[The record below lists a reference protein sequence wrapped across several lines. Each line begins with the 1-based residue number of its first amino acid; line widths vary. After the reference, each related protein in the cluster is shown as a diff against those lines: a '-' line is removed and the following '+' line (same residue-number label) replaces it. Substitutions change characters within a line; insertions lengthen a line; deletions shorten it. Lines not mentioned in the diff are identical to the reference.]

1 MADLY
6 AKPSDFIETGYNPEQ
21 QQAGGVN
28 KEVEEYLNS
37 LPLEE
42 RDAARQRLMAPPTGE
57 EIAMMVDQDE
67 TYLPTIEQFD
77 EIEKWHKTKEVGIFD
92 GLGTAAEMVFNEF
105 GAAFGSATDKPLET
119 AQKLPATVIEAFMQG
134 TRAMYGMA
142 AQSQNP
148 DSAFFRVKDFL
159 NGTGTREDR
168 YNQYLEALD
177 FNRKSKRLMEGKE
190 TLVMD
195 KDLINPEVTQAM
207 SYIADPSLFI
217 PFGKVASAGARAVG
231 MGEKLTLAAGRATAI
246 KNKIIGGAIKWGAGQ
261 PLEFLGGAVRNTID
275 FGLEKAGDVFET
287 ATGME
292 AKEFAR
298 TARLSGI
305 GVSAAGVAGHSI
317 PYANAIS
324 DAYFTA
330 GAGRGLGEA
339 LTAVGET
346 MGKSPFDRGI
356 NSWARE
362 ALEQA
367 NKSGTPLSKQAQGLL
382 KALDAVD
389 PMFAYSYAVA
399 EGAAQGMAIGG
410 TLGYLS
416 GGEEG
421 LYQGMGAGLALGTM
435 GAGAGKVVADVTGGT
450 GVARR
455 AVQAKMV
462 IEGKKVTD
470 PETATALQALQSAA
484 ESRGKDV
491 DFVNGIIA
499 GIDNLAPNT
508 VLHALTVDQ
517 FKIEAVKQGY
527 NPETGRFAETQN
539 LVDLSEFG
547 DNRQMRGRT
556 TAFLRLLG
564 GSFAGDADKLL
575 RLSKDARFQTKL
587 NERIK
592 TQFNTLSEF
601 EKDFVVRELK
611 RQKSLIDSGKKK
623 ASDFRADY
631 EAVSWGESWTAEI
644 IKKYGTDAE
653 GAKRDIKSI
662 LDDETVNGKLTRR
675 GRVLKDRLRAEG
687 FLSRNGDILSERNL
701 HDADMTSGV
710 FDKIK
715 GAVVTREADGKTHL
729 YLNLESFGDETFP
742 HELFHAIFRDSPM
755 KHQFVD
761 SLAGKLLGVR
771 DEKGNL
777 IKEPEIAPSELKR
790 FFKRYIE
797 KTTYNQDGSFNREAA
812 DRMYKLVENGLAE
825 YEATG
830 DLKKISDSTRQLLNK
845 YTEEFGAYYFS
856 NWIMGK
862 NRNYL
867 FYGGELR
874 GIAGIIDSV
883 KENWLDFWQSK
894 ISSANPSF
902 DFSNGVNEA
911 FAKGGSVGRISAI
924 DIWMR
929 DMVRA
934 NANSLR
940 GAFNPD
946 TMSAENARQFY
957 RSNGIRN
964 IADSNGRPLQVNK
977 QTAESR
983 RLGREAFK
991 ILNGLDPTLR
1001 TTRTTLDTDGKQ
1013 VITGKFSDAE
1023 LDALVRGGIVPRAWA
1038 DKVRQGY
1045 AMVDGTM
1052 PNVASFGY
1060 LGKTEQIGDYS
1071 WPRKTGKD
1079 VAFKNRKAIV
1089 FDVETKVRADGT
1101 FYTLFHTLDK
1111 AVIEQRGND
1120 LWRNAEVRKL
1130 WNDDRGAMEAD
1141 FFNYLNNASKPSTDS
1156 TKKDSAALLEKG
1168 DGLGAKRRDAMHQ
1181 MAGMA
1186 LQEGDS
1192 YRHKPMAEIPQG
1204 IRHSVTTFNVDGMTT
1219 LRIDK
1224 TERYNVDMNNAHKF
1238 IRENWQ
1244 PEDMK
1249 QEKTPNGMAFTHAS
1263 GFKFLRTDDGKV
1275 SVYTVVGNK
1284 VGTYNNLK
1292 EATQKAKSEYHKVY
1306 DNIEKSVRDI
1316 IEKQNKDTMSYQGL
1330 SADERAEAIESG
1342 DVFSVQS
1349 VKDFVG
1355 NRPLLRQT
1363 RDEYIYQRA
1372 FEAIKNPEEL
1382 VAYAESVT
1390 RENLKVK
1397 AELEK
1402 LVKERE
1408 RRSQIL
1414 EEQKNAFADTHY
1426 AKLEELKKKHN
1437 YVTSWEQWKGV
1448 LREAGEW
1455 RPPSDSVNDY
1465 SKYLIEKQAQY
1476 EENAKKSWANLA
1488 ADPEYI
1494 ALMSNMDRWQESF
1507 VKPQVDSI
1515 IKFEEQIERFK
1526 VENQEALSDP
1536 VAVELYGNVM
1546 KYETLSRT
1554 DKADMFARI
1563 VENSAR
1569 NRDYSGLLEA
1579 LFAREYDNKIQTG
1592 KPFVAVTT
1600 HGTKSVE
1607 LMVGRVYS
1615 EAALGSK
1622 HNIPSSN
1629 MGTFSAGSQNTSR
1642 FYAENAPTQD
1652 FSTLGVSK
1660 LVKNHSQKG
1669 AELVLS
1675 VENKLKDFFGRRYDI
1690 FRDEANKAAEAYG
1703 EHKAYYEQNP
1713 HLGNHLAFNE
1723 KGELLYNEWRTALAR
1738 AGYGLSRD
1746 AFIASELRDFLK
1758 NGSTESWATQFAID
1772 IHKIT
1777 DYAVENNLLKS
1788 YPDKRM
1794 QVRSLIRMDNPY
1806 VVIDPRS
1813 YEEYRISPHMRRAIE
1828 NGHDGIV
1835 FKRFEDGGQPDNVY
1849 VVFKGFADE
1858 QTKIIDTSWDDV
1870 GVPRGRD
1877 ETGRVLKS
1885 GKELNLS
1892 FQPDEDRVFD
1902 FEPNSKKAAK
1912 LVNDYLYGLRTGKS
1926 HQDMITP
1933 ELSYVLDNLE
1943 KFTKA
1948 SNDDVVE
1955 AILKLGD
1962 RGGSVV
1968 NRLQNNEISLKQ
1980 AVEEAKNIDEYTYL
1994 RKLKSIRDERKE
2006 LYNAFMRATG
2016 QMRKISDKDGR
2027 RFNTHA
2033 ERESKNTQ
2041 WQPIDEESGKEYGGV
2056 HKAPSGEYGEGSLD
2070 AMDKTYPSDIYSSV
2084 GARYYGS
2091 GTPDLDNK
2099 AHKLIM
2105 NLRGKPDAL
2114 VTVYRAVPKG
2124 VSSSIN
2130 KGDWVTPLREYAV
2143 AHGERWEEGMTII
2156 EKKVKAS
2163 ELYTEGNSLFEFGYS
2178 PKQEGKEPKF
2188 QPDEI
2193 PKEKGTTEIKAG
2205 YTRVYHQTTPDNI
2218 ESIMR
2223 KGLLVSKSRP
2233 TSESRGVSVSETP
2246 FYGDNPNLVTIE
2258 LQVPTEKLR
2267 QANGSALFEDV
2278 PASNIIAVH
2287 ENWHDRARYILNNPE
2302 TLKEV
2307 LNGDMDFMTGDG
2319 SPEAKAIEYI
2329 KKKYSK
2335 EQPKFQPDDY
2345 EGGRTYSEKEMAGKF
2360 IGRYA
2365 AENKGIDNGL
2375 KLFYGK
2381 VPAGMGALGLTL
2393 RDKKGEVVAHGQW
2406 QRIGDYVMDL
2416 DVKVDPKHQGKGYGN
2431 LLYSEAVERMRADG
2445 VEIVQGF
2452 IIDEKQ
2458 RPVKIRQRIID
2469 KENARIGSKKRTE
2482 MVEQIDDEAGI
2493 WESGLDKKAWYE
2505 PDDSKTLTRDEA
2517 FNRIYRGI
2525 ARSKTSAT
2533 RNIKQAYLNKWGISL
2548 SDYERFQQLT
2558 DAHYKLQQ
2566 DMSDGKYQG
2575 IEREAYDDLKDLKQE
2590 IDDLEQNM
2598 TDAITSVQGDYAH
2611 RFLDQ
2616 EEDIRSGLRSIDNI
2630 IDTISIT
2637 VRRGRLNEV
2646 DKLTGNNRLD
2656 AVLFKELAS
2665 GFGRQIQDGD
2675 VDIAEAFREYASIK
2689 YEREMLGKAFESELY
2704 STETRTVPDKIT
2716 GTRSEIYR
2724 KGILVDILK
2733 SENKINANGGAVGE
2747 VNPRRIINALRNRSG
2762 GNSKVYAEAKAIGLI
2777 DWLESKQEGKK
2788 QKKVT
2793 TEELLDFVEENKLG
2807 LEIDPELEQPAD
2819 FGSTRPYVT
2828 GGEEQAGKGYR
2839 VYVVRMTNPKH
2850 EHGVEGHFRG
2860 AVVHVRV
2867 TLRKSNDGKKVM
2879 HIEEIQAN
2887 NTASNVLSDTQR
2899 KVVTEE
2905 VSQLKKLKK
2914 EYETEFNRSNVEYQI
2929 IKDRH
2934 KNDTERDTFNVAN
2947 KARIDRFN
2955 DIANKIT
2962 DKYAES
2968 LYDLNPEYWQ
2978 DRYTS
2983 IGNKTRDGYIS
2994 ALSKALKNSNFD
3006 MMISERETKLNAK
3019 KNNAPLQDQK
3029 EWVKVAFR
3037 TVLRKALVEG
3047 VDRIT
3052 VTPWSETPIQVGMKK
3067 KSAERFYG
3075 KTIVDIFNSELQKM
3089 NSVLKASN
3097 ESESIPRQRYNEA
3110 KLKTNEAIQNVSKA
3124 VVPSELTGTKS
3135 KELFELLHKDD
3146 ADLATNHKLS
3156 ALETRLEYLLK
3167 TIPDGTS
3174 GKWEITVAVQRR
3186 RNQFRDYLEMLDAQD
3201 KDAKH
3206 PSGLSVAASASRM
3219 SESEYLVDRSLGFDV
3234 TKEIRKVA
3242 GKPQRML
3249 QPAEWSDFKTEQ
3261 SPMGRIIKNAK
3272 GYSIMLI
3279 NNKYR
3284 VYNPA
3289 KAIIGVYGNEEEAK
3303 RRVLRDAPKQ

>member
-67 TYLPTIEQFD
+67 SYVPTIDQFG

-134 TRAMYGMA
+134 TRSMYGMA

-148 DSAFFRVKDFL
+148 DSPFFRVKDFL
-159 NGTGTREDR
+159 NGTGTIEDR
-168 YNQYLEALD
+168 YNQYIEALD

-207 SYIADPSLFI
+207 SYIADPTLFI
-217 PFGKVASAGARAVG
+217 PFAKVASAGARAVG

-346 MGKSPFDRGI
+346 MSKSPFDRGI

-389 PMFAYSYAVA
+389 PMFAYSYAMA

-470 PETATALQALQSAA
+470 PETAVALQALQSAA

-508 VLHALTVDQ
+508 VLHALSLDQ

-527 NPETGRFAETQN
+527 DPDTGRFAETQN

-575 RLSKDARFQTKL
+575 GLSKDARFQTKL

-611 RQKSLIDSGKKK
+611 RQKALIDSGKKK

-729 YLNLESFGDETFP
+729 YLNLKRFGDETFP

-777 IKEPEIAPSELKR
+777 VKEPEIAPSELKK

-946 TMSAENARQFY
+946 TMSADNARQFY

-1120 LWRNAEVRKL
+1120 LWRNAEIRKL

-1156 TKKDSAALLEKG
+1156 TKKDSASLLEKG

-1363 RDEYIYQRA
+1363 RDEHIYQRA

-1382 VAYAESVT
+1382 IAYAESVT

-1402 LVKERE
+1402 LVKESE

-1448 LREAGEW
+1448 LRETGEW
-1455 RPPSDSVNDY
+1455 RPPSNSVNDY
-1465 SKYLIEKQAQY
+1465 SKFLIEKQAQY

-1563 VENSAR
+1563 VGNSAR

-1579 LFAREYDNKIQTG
+1579 LFAREYDEQIQTG

-1652 FSTLGVSK
+1652 LSLRGISYRVSE
-1660 LVKNHSQKG
+1660 HSAKG
-1669 AELVLS
+1669 KEVVVDLYNKINEVL
-1675 VENKLKDFFGRRYDI
+1675 GRRYD
-1690 FRDEANKAAEAYG
+1690 ELKLKEKNAEQLFLRYKKEYDDYAKLHTSDPIKYPAKVMSE
-1703 EHKAYYEQNP
+1703 EHLKSFDDYDSIR
-1713 HLGNHLAFNE
+1713 
-1723 KGELLYNEWRTALAR
+1723 KRLLFTQ
-1738 AGYGLSRD
+1738 SRN
-1746 AFIASELRDFLK
+1746 AFIVDERTLFLAE
-1758 NGSTESWATQFAID
+1758 GSTESWASEIAPYSQKVTRYAI
-1772 IHKIT
+1772 
-1777 DYAVENNLLKS
+1777 ENDLIKS

-1835 FKRFEDGGQPDNVY
+1835 FKRFEDGGQADNVY

-1892 FQPDEDRVFD
+1892 FQPD
-1902 FEPNSKKAAK
+1902 
-1912 LVNDYLYGLRTGKS
+1912 DY
-1926 HQDMITP
+1926 
-1933 ELSYVLDNLE
+1933 
-1943 KFTKA
+1943 
-1948 SNDDVVE
+1948 
-1955 AILKLGD
+1955 
-1962 RGGSVV
+1962 RGGDDYYKPKKNPFEHRDERGLLVRRIMV
-1968 NRLQNNEISLKQ
+1968 GNDELTGDKDARGAKYNPEYVGWEDIGHYPQEGTTAENIW
-1980 AVEEAKNIDEYTYL
+1980 EAKNSGLWYWKDDRGIRTKNPMETDNPSFTHSEWFDRSFKYQDDMPSIYGRYEKPKYDKKGNLIKKGRISITSNY
-1994 RKLKSIRDERKE
+1994 RGEIKSIADANFYKE
-2006 LYNAFMRATG
+2006 SIASTLGVPVDHIDAYLFGANDKIKS
-2016 QMRKISDKDGR
+2016 QMGYGLKD
-2027 RFNTHA
+2027 
-2033 ERESKNTQ
+2033 Q
-2041 WQPIDEESGKEYGGV
+2041 LPI
-2056 HKAPSGEYGEGSLD
+2056 
-2070 AMDKTYPSDIYSSV
+2070 
-2084 GARYYGS
+2084 
-2091 GTPDLDNK
+2091 
-2099 AHKLIM
+2099 
-2105 NLRGKPDAL
+2105 
-2114 VTVYRAVPKG
+2114 
-2124 VSSSIN
+2124 
-2130 KGDWVTPLREYAV
+2130 
-2143 AHGERWEEGMTII
+2143 
-2156 EKKVKAS
+2156 
-2163 ELYTEGNSLFEFGYS
+2163 
-2178 PKQEGKEPKF
+2178 KF
-2188 QPDEI
+2188 QPD
-2193 PKEKGTTEIKAG
+2193 
-2205 YTRVYHQTTPDNI
+2205 
-2218 ESIMR
+2218 
-2223 KGLLVSKSRP
+2223 
-2233 TSESRGVSVSETP
+2233 
-2246 FYGDNPNLVTIE
+2246 
-2258 LQVPTEKLR
+2258 
-2267 QANGSALFEDV
+2267 
-2278 PASNIIAVH
+2278 
-2287 ENWHDRARYILNNPE
+2287 
-2302 TLKEV
+2302 
-2307 LNGDMDFMTGDG
+2307 
-2319 SPEAKAIEYI
+2319 
-2329 KKKYSK
+2329 
-2335 EQPKFQPDDY
+2335 

-2365 AENKGIDNGL
+2365 AENPNLIKGKSVMFTKDQEAGLNGGQTYRLSIRNKNEKSGYINVEVDESGKSASVEYTKVNIL
-2375 KLFYGK
+2375 K
-2381 VPAGMGALGLTL
+2381 
-2393 RDKKGEVVAHGQW
+2393 
-2406 QRIGDYVMDL
+2406 
-2416 DVKVDPKHQGKGYGN
+2416 QGKGYGN
-2431 LLYSEAVERMRADG
+2431 LLYSEMVERLRSLG
-2445 VEIVQGF
+2445 VEEFSGMIV
-2452 IIDEKQ
+2452 DESG
-2458 RPVKIRQRIID
+2458 RPQKIRKRIID
-2469 KENARIGSKKRTE
+2469 KENLRVGGRETEVLARRE
-2482 MVEQIDDEAGI
+2482 D
-2493 WESGLDKKAWYE
+2493 ESGYSQTDIVSYLDKKAWYE
-2505 PDDSKTLTRDEA
+2505 PDDKDKAPVNWVKSGLGTEGYNMDVVWMKPSRFLNLAFPFLGDYKDKAGRPNIESLKKKMQSGSGMDRIYLRVDLKKGTKSFKVLGHEGRHRATAAMELFGDDKLIPVEIDYNSEHLKEINRGDYDYKLPEGKKLAGSISRMVKENKPMWNEKGTAKFQPEELELINITRTQDVPWFKNLISDPSSYVRYVDVEELNSLRGLYAVSHGADTLTGVDVMTDKGRRVVEGKGGLGYALNPNNEAGWASIGSAFVKLINDTVKLNLEDKDIGQKTAILPLVFTTYRKNLNSVQGSEA
-2517 FNRIYRGI
+2517 FYNFFEILRRGKI
-2525 ARSKTSAT
+2525 VSDTDLRLAMADAVVKTYKDKKG
-2533 RNIKQAYLNKWGISL
+2533 NIKQSQTDTLKMLVSDTRMNWDEMLSGIL
-2548 SDYERFQQLT
+2548 LT
-2558 DAHYKLQQ
+2558 LDK
-2566 DMSDGKYQG
+2566 SS
-2575 IEREAYDDLKDLKQE
+2575 I
-2590 IDDLEQNM
+2590 QNFG
-2598 TDAITSVQGDYAH
+2598 T
-2611 RFLDQ
+2611 
-2616 EEDIRSGLRSIDNI
+2616 
-2630 IDTISIT
+2630 
-2637 VRRGRLNEV
+2637 RGRMADDFFGAV
-2646 DKLTGNNRLD
+2646 WNRLN
-2656 AVLFKELAS
+2656 LS
-2665 GFGRQIQDGD
+2665 
-2675 VDIAEAFREYASIK
+2675 EA
-2689 YEREMLGKAFESELY
+2689 
-2704 STETRTVPDKIT
+2704 
-2716 GTRSEIYR
+2716 
-2724 KGILVDILK
+2724 
-2733 SENKINANGGAVGE
+2733 
-2747 VNPRRIINALRNRSG
+2747 
-2762 GNSKVYAEAKAIGLI
+2762 
-2777 DWLESKQEGKK
+2777 K
-2788 QKKVT
+2788 QKKIKSVFPEWTTVSSGRNITVEDIKTNVANITTDTLSRNLKNGDVYAILKFNDFVT
-2793 TEELLDFVEENKLG
+2793 TTESNHRSYDTGVVQEN
-2807 LEIDPELEQPAD
+2807 
-2819 FGSTRPYVT
+2819 
-2828 GGEEQAGKGYR
+2828 
-2839 VYVVRMTNPKH
+2839 
-2850 EHGVEGHFRG
+2850 
-2860 AVVHVRV
+2860 
-2867 TLRKSNDGKKVM
+2867 GKKPEVFILKKPISINDFY
-2879 HIEEIQAN
+2879 HSSVTSKGER
-2887 NTASNVLSDTQR
+2887 VLSDISDR
-2899 KVVTEE
+2899 KVVTNLLGMNARPYGQAKVKPKEIADFRSLSTKFQPAE
-2905 VSQLKKLKK
+2905 DFGVQATEGFKWYQRAKHGIHIPLEK
-2914 EYETEFNRSNVEYQI
+2914 EYRYDSALDDVFAKKMTYAQAARNNNLSPNEVINMAKRYVKRNPSLASELPTEAIKNYKFKWYVPSEKQKGMSLDKAKKIDSAMEDI
-2929 IKDRH
+2929 IANEITAQEAAEKYSIPKTDLYYAITISRQRGSDFARLLSG
-2934 KNDTERDTFNVAN
+2934 KNIDKRDTYPYEVN
-2947 KARIDRFN
+2947 KETGLLKISRKNRMKILSMREQGYTLQ
-2955 DIANKIT
+2955 DIAN
-2962 DKYAES
+2962 E
-2968 LYDLNPEYWQ
+2968 
-2978 DRYTS
+2978 
-2983 IGNKTRDGYIS
+2983 IGIS
-2994 ALSKALKNSNFD
+2994 
-3006 MMISERETKLNAK
+3006 
-3019 KNNAPLQDQK
+3019 QQ
-3029 EWVKVAFR
+3029 
-3037 TVLRKALVEG
+3037 G
-3047 VDRIT
+3047 
-3052 VTPWSETPIQVGMKK
+3052 
-3067 KSAERFYG
+3067 
-3075 KTIVDIFNSELQKM
+3075 
-3089 NSVLKASN
+3089 
-3097 ESESIPRQRYNEA
+3097 
-3110 KLKTNEAIQNVSKA
+3110 VSKILIN
-3124 VVPSELTGTKS
+3124 EK
-3135 KELFELLHKDD
+3135 
-3146 ADLATNHKLS
+3146 
-3156 ALETRLEYLLK
+3156 
-3167 TIPDGTS
+3167 
-3174 GKWEITVAVQRR
+3174 
-3186 RNQFRDYLEMLDAQD
+3186 
-3201 KDAKH
+3201 
-3206 PSGLSVAASASRM
+3206 
-3219 SESEYLVDRSLGFDV
+3219 
-3234 TKEIRKVA
+3234 
-3242 GKPQRML
+3242 KPNL

-3261 SPMGRIIKNAK
+3261 SPMGRIMKNAK